1 MFALIPAGGSGSRI
15 AGDAPK
21 QYLRLAGRPMLWHAI
36 RAVCVPPVET
46 VFVVL
51 SPDDAIFPTGDWKA
65 FAGKLEPLYCGG
77 ETRRDSVYNGLV
89 AAHTEVNADDWVL
102 VQAMDGKPRV
112 VHVMIDAGMTRVSA
126 KTLPL
131 SEKGIKLVFS
141 RRMDRPA
148 HEDPFSIRA
157 RWQPICVAEMNGQKT
172 SRVIDLNQG
181 SFLGNP
187 VMPVF

>member
-1 MFALIPAGGSGSRI
+1 MFLPSEPGGRLVRRLFGWIRGHRARLLILYCLSLTGAIGAAFVLRGLTFSLTTH
-15 AGDAPK
+15 
-21 QYLRLAGRPMLWHAI
+21 LRLSDQR
-36 RAVCVPPVET
+36 
-46 VFVVL
+46 
-51 SPDDAIFPTGDWKA
+51 
-65 FAGKLEPLYCGG
+65 
-77 ETRRDSVYNGLV
+77 V
-89 AAHTEVNADDWVL
+89 AAVSFLSVNEGELRQLVKSAEGAEEIQDRIKPLDDWVL
-102 VQAMDGKPRV
+102 VQAMDGKPQV

-141 RRMDRPA
+141 RRMDRPT

-157 RWQPICVAEMNGQKT
+157 RWQPVLVAEMNGQKT
-172 SRVIDLNQG
+172 WRVIGLNQG